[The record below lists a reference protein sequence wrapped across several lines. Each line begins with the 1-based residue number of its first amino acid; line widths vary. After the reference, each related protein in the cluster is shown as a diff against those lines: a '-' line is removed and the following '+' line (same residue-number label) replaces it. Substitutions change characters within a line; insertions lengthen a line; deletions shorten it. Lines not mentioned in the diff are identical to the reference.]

1 LDYDDIKKLNTLLL
15 DDSNISGLMPLSKFY
30 NWTDSSTD
38 SNIYKFEDELSKNEV
53 IIDCSENMSVN
64 DEESSEENNSEKIN
78 ENLKNL
84 FDLDNL
90 NENKDFYFNIQKFI
104 NSYDLV

>member
-1 LDYDDIKKLNTLLL
+1 MDYDDIKKLNTLLL
-15 DDSNISGLMPLSKFY
+15 DGSNISGLIPLSQFF
-30 NWTDSSTD
+30 NLTDNSTD
-38 SNIYKFEDELSKNEV
+38 SNIYKSEDELSKNEV

-90 NENKDFYFNIQKFI
+90 NENKD
-104 NSYDLV
+104 

>member
-1 LDYDDIKKLNTLLL
+1 M
-15 DDSNISGLMPLSKFY
+15 ISLSQFF
-30 NWTDSSTD
+30 NLTDNSTD
-38 SNIYKFEDELSKNEV
+38 SNIYKSEDELSKNEV